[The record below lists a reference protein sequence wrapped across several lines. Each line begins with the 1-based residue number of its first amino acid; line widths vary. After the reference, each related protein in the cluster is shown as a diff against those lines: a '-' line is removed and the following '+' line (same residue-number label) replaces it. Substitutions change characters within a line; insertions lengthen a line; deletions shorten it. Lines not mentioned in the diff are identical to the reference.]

1 MPHEIHRI
9 AKTVVLVMPPRLR
22 KFTRFLSRRSLSPSG
37 VQNFARDLGKP
48 VPVWTVILLLLTA
61 SGAGLVGSVM
71 LSQATQISPQSLP
84 DFTLSSTPVTQNMFQ
99 GSLTTLRIDVS
110 SLNGFA
116 GSVNLQASFSP
127 NVWNSSIDLN
137 PSTVSLF
144 TGSGSSRLT
153 ITTGGNTTL
162 GRYTL
167 TVTGTSGKILHTVA
181 VPVTIGPAPPPDF
194 GLSASALLLTVSPG
208 SSGFST
214 MLVNS
219 TGGFS
224 GTVILTATVNP
235 LVSNGPV
242 ATVNPGQVTLSPGAT
257 QASNLVMSTSGT
269 TPLATYSIL
278 IAGGSGS
285 LHHSIV
291 ITLTVQ

>member
-1 MPHEIHRI
+1 MTHEVRRL

-22 KFTRFLSRRSLSPSG
+22 RFTRSLSRRSLSPNG
-37 VQNFARDLGKP
+37 MRNVGRDLRKP

-71 LSQATQISPQSLP
+71 LSQASQASPQALP

-99 GSLTTLRIDVS
+99 GGLTTLRIDLS

-116 GSVNLQASFSP
+116 GSVNLQATFSP

-153 ITTGGNTTL
+153 ITTGGNTTG
-162 GRYTL
+162 GRYAL
-167 TVTGTSGKILHTVA
+167 TVTGTSGKILHMVA

-194 GLSASALLLTVSPG
+194 GLSASPLLLTVSQG

-214 MLVNS
+214 LLLNS
-219 TGGFS
+219 TSGFA
-224 GTVILTATVNP
+224 GTVTLIATVNP
-235 LVSNGPV
+235 VVSNGPV

-257 QASNLVMSTSGT
+257 QASNLVISTSGT
-269 TPLATYSIL
+269 TPLATYTIL
-278 IAGGSGS
+278 IAGSSGG

-291 ITLTVQ
+291 VTLTVQ